1 MLFLILEG
9 IKSFRNKLY
18 NNYLIGLNRNMA
30 KQFNFRDAEKKIL
43 DFWKK
48 EKIYKFNSKN
58 KKKVYSIDTPPPY
71 LSGKMHIGH
80 AASYSQQDFIARF
93 RRMFDGNVF
102 YPFGTDDNGLPTE
115 RFVEKTK
122 NIKSKDMSRAKFIE
136 LCLKTLKE
144 MTPEFIQDYRDMGIS
159 CDFDIYYST
168 IDKHSQKI
176 SQKSFIDL
184 YNQNDIY
191 RKAFPTLW
199 CTDCQT
205 SIAQAEL
212 EDKEE
217 DSLFTTLKFKS
228 DGKDLSI
235 ATTRPE
241 LLPACVAVF
250 VNPKDKRY
258 KKLIGRKAKV
268 PLSDHE
274 APILADSSAEM
285 EKGTGV
291 LMVCS
296 YGDKYDANAIKR
308 HNLKAR
314 TIIGKDGKINFGKYK
329 NLNVKATRKEILKD
343 LKEANLITDQKQIK
357 HIVNVHD
364 RCGTPIEFLTTE
376 QWFIKVLDYKKD
388 LIKQGKAVK
397 WHPEFMYKR
406 YENWVKVLEWDWSI
420 SRERHYGVPI
430 PVWECKKCNEIIL
443 PKEKDLPVDPLQIKK
458 KCKKCR
464 EYAIGEPRVLDTWAT
479 SSVTPQIADAL
490 VKDKISLPFS
500 LRPQAHDI
508 IRTWAFYT
516 ILKSYLHEKKIPWEN
531 IMVSGYITLGGKK
544 MSKSKETG
552 IQPRDL
558 LEEYGADAI
567 RFWAAGSKLGRD
579 MDYQEKDLVTGR
591 KFINKLK
598 NASKFVFMNLEDYDG
613 KSKPKKLEEVDKL
626 FLNELNLL
634 VGKVT
639 KHFEDYDYSRA
650 KQETENFFWRGFTD
664 NYLEMVKKRIYNE
677 KSGSQK
683 KISAQYTLY
692 KTLLTIL
699 KLMAPIMPFI
709 TEEIYQTYFKKT
721 ERDKS
726 IHVSEWPE
734 SKKTKS
740 NDDWQKLISYLSMV
754 RQEKTKE
761 KKPMNAQIAKAEI
774 PVADYPIIKKY
785 DEPFSAASAAIII
798 SSGPEFKVKWAEV
811 KI

>member
-1 MLFLILEG
+1 
-9 IKSFRNKLY
+9 
-18 NNYLIGLNRNMA
+18 MA
-30 KQFNFRDAEKKIL
+30 KQFSFRDAEKKIL

-48 EKIYKFNSKN
+48 EKIYKFDSKN

-274 APILADSSAEM
+274 VPILADSSAEM

-296 YGDKYDANAIKR
+296 YGDKYDADAIKR

-314 TIIGKDGKINFGKYK
+314 IIIGEDGKINFGKYK

-406 YENWVKVLEWDWSI
+406 YENWVKGLEWDWSI

-458 KCKKCR
+458 KCKKCG
-464 EYAIGEPRVLDTWAT
+464 EYAQGEPRVLDTWAT

-490 VKDKISLPFS
+490 VKDKIGLPFS

-531 IMVSGYITLGGKK
+531 IIVSGYITLGGKK

-567 RFWAAGSKLGRD
+567 RFWAAGSKLGSD
-579 MDYQEKDLVTGR
+579 MGYQEKDLVTGK
-591 KFINKLK
+591 KFVNKLK
-598 NASKFVFMNLEDYDG
+598 NAAKFVFMNLEDYDG
-613 KSKPKKLEEVDKL
+613 KKPKR
-626 FLNELNLL
+626 
-634 VGKVT
+634 VGTDIEFEKEIRHLIKNVT
-639 KHFEDYDYSRA
+639 GSFDRYNYSVAKSRTED
-650 KQETENFFWRGFTD
+650 FFWRYFTF
-664 NYLEMVKKRIYNE
+664 YIELVKGRIYNE
-677 KSGSQK
+677 KGDK
-683 KISAQYTLY
+683 KLSAQYTLY
-692 KTLLTIL
+692 QSLLTIL

-709 TEEIYQTYFKKT
+709 TEDIYQEHLGKFEK
-721 ERDKS
+721 EKS
-726 IHVSEWPE
+726 IHISEWPKL
-734 SKKTKS
+734 KKDTQPS
-740 NDDWQKLISYLSMV
+740 SYLRMGESIYSMIN
-754 RQEKTKE
+754 QERTKNKKSMNSEIILTLTKKNIRALEDSEMMQDFKNMVHAKEIKTGK
-761 KKPMNAQIAKAEI
+761 
-774 PVADYPIIKKY
+774 
-785 DEPFSAASAAIII
+785 
-798 SSGPEFKVKWAEV
+798 FKVEF
-811 KI
+811 I